1 MLDFRK
7 RVVWIPVINASG
19 ETIPGGALMEPFAD
33 PPTHNGQDEDGNW
46 YVRKPTSDGN
56 TRVIVN
62 GEAEI
67 PDGGTGQGHRD
78 TMAVLLYDTT
88 EDLPLSGDQYGSK
101 AGSWQA
107 HKDFAGFRIDH
118 AGNGR
123 ANAQRESGGGSLV
136 GKLVKCVSATAAAGS
151 GVGAECYSATIKNP
165 TATGQLTSFASGSNV
180 WLTLGGVNAPAVP
193 ELNRYYLVVAVLG
206 EVEAATGDT
215 RQRVVGQEASAPPS
229 VPVVYA
235 AVVRVT
241 GSLVSPG
248 GGAVDYYPGKID
260 TLDGTPAWDEQ
271 TDVRIVNLG
280 TTALSGR
287 YPGAYAGTFD
297 DLPYYAVRD
306 NTKYCSGGFLI
317 EDTE

>member
-19 ETIPGGALMEPFAD
+19 ETIPGGALMEPFAN

-46 YVRKPTSDGN
+46 YVRKPTEDGN

-123 ANAQRESGGGSLV
+123 ANAQRESG
-136 GKLVKCVSATAAAGS
+136 AAGLYFS
-151 GVGAECYSATIKNP
+151 SFGGTNFNGVRYPVYESFNSQLGTAVSETLPFAVYGTLGNLVVPAGQSLRGNTVANVAI
-165 TATGQLTSFASGSNV
+165 ATGYSDPSDVAFTVRVFSKWNDTTNDLSNRLT
-180 WLTLGGVNAPAVP
+180 
-193 ELNRYYLVVAVLG
+193 
-206 EVEAATGDT
+206 EVEHFQQQAGTFAATLSFNLPLVATNG
-215 RQRVVGQEASAPPS
+215 
-229 VPVVYA
+229 
-235 AVVRVT
+235 T
-241 GSLVSPG
+241 GSDRRLTCVAEIQLLG
-248 GGAVDYYPGKID
+248 GGAI
-260 TLDGTPAWDEQ
+260 
-271 TDVRIVNLG
+271 
-280 TTALSGR
+280 
-287 YPGAYAGTFD
+287 PGAMVRSTLTTF
-297 DLPYYAVRD
+297 
-306 NTKYCSGGFLI
+306 KFG
-317 EDTE
+317 

>member
-19 ETIPGGALMEPFAD
+19 ETIPGGALMEPFAN

-46 YVRKPTSDGN
+46 YVRKPTEDGN

-67 PDGGTGQGHRD
+67 PAGETGQGHRD

-123 ANAQRESGGGSLV
+123 ANAQRESGG
-136 GKLVKCVSATAAAGS
+136 
-151 GVGAECYSATIKNP
+151 
-165 TATGQLTSFASGSNV
+165 
-180 WLTLGGVNAPAVP
+180 
-193 ELNRYYLVVAVLG
+193 VVA
-206 EVEAATGDT
+206 DT
-215 RQRVVGQEASAPPS
+215 C
-229 VPVVYA
+229 
-235 AVVRVT
+235 VRVATWVRCDET
-241 GSLVSPG
+241 GSLVQSFKWLMLPS
-248 GGAVDYYPGKID
+248 AWVFDEPPSED
-260 TLDGTPAWDEQ
+260 CPPAE
-271 TDVRIVNLG
+271 
-280 TTALSGR
+280 
-287 YPGAYAGTFD
+287 
-297 DLPYYAVRD
+297 
-306 NTKYCSGGFLI
+306 
-317 EDTE
+317 TEV